1 MCDSEI
7 WLKGWYEMVLCWRES
22 SIWIGSPHFMNG
34 AIVECPIPASKVQ
47 VQVCGKSIFTIKF
60 LNQVE
65 ALKVQGWHKYVLHC
79 CTGGKV
85 YATGNA

>member
-1 MCDSEI
+1 MKWCFVEE
-7 WLKGWYEMVLCWRES
+7 KVLFELVS
-22 SIWIGSPHFMNG
+22 HILFMNG
-34 AIVECPIPASKVQ
+34 AIVECPIPAWKVQ
-47 VQVCGKSIFTIKF
+47 VQVSGKSIFTIKF

-79 CTGGKV
+79 CTSGKV